1 LVTMRDVAKR
11 AGVSVATVS
20 RVLND
25 SGYVNEDTRK
35 TVLAAIE
42 EMNFKPNSVARSLF
56 KKQSKTI
63 GLIVPDINNPFF
75 PQLARAVEDVTSES
89 DFTVFLCNSDGKID
103 KEIRYF
109 DMLQQK
115 YVDGVLVVSNTLKPE
130 HISHYNFPIIALDR
144 PLDSTIPYVTCN
156 NYEGA
161 RKATQH
167 LIECGCVKVAH
178 ISGPENIANAKDRLI
193 GYEDAVTEAGL
204 YDKNLIFPAEYQIES
219 AKKAAFKLLTKYPD
233 IDGIFAGNDVMA
245 IGVIK
250 AAELLGYKVPEQLK
264 VVGFDGIEFGDIIS
278 PELTTV
284 SQPIYQMGST
294 AASMLLDLIEGR
306 PVHQKETTFQVELL
320 VKRSTQT

>member
-1 LVTMRDVAKR
+1 MVTMRDVAKR
-11 AGVSVATVS
+11 VGVSVATVS

-25 SGYVNEDTRK
+25 SGYVKEDTRK
-35 TVLAAIE
+35 MVLAAIE

-75 PQLARAVEDVTSES
+75 PQLARAVEDVTSEA
-89 DFTVFLCNSDGKID
+89 DFTVFLCNSDGKIE

-109 DMLQQK
+109 DRLQQK

-130 HISHYNFPIIALDR
+130 HLSQYHFPIIALDR
-144 PLDSTIPYVTCN
+144 PLDSSLPYVTCN

-161 RKATQH
+161 QKATRH
-167 LIECGCVKVAH
+167 LLECGCGKIAH
-178 ISGPENIANAKDRLI
+178 ISGPENIANARDRLQ
-193 GYEDAVTEAGL
+193 GYKDVVSEVGL
-204 YDKNLIFPAEYQIES
+204 YDENLIIPAEYQIES
-219 AKKAAFKLLTKYPD
+219 AKRAAFKLLTNYPD

-264 VVGFDGIEFGDIIS
+264 VVGFDGIEFGDIIT

-284 SQPIYQMGST
+284 SQPVYQMGST
-294 AASMLLDLIEGR
+294 AAAMLLDLIEGK
-306 PVHQKETTFQVELL
+306 PIHQKEITFQVELL

>member
-63 GLIVPDINNPFF
+63 GLIVPDIKNPFF

-89 DFTVFLCNSDGKID
+89 DFTVFLCNSDGNIE

-144 PLDSTIPYVTCN
+144 PLDSTLPYVTCD

-161 RKATQH
+161 RKATLH
-167 LIECGCVKVAH
+167 LIDCGCQKIAH
-178 ISGPENIANAKDRLI
+178 ISGPQNIMNAHDRLK
-193 GYEDAVTEAGL
+193 GYQDVVTEKNM
-204 YDKNLIFPAEYQIES
+204 YDENLIFPADYQIQS
-219 AKKAAFKLLTKYPD
+219 AKHAAFQLLTKHPEV
-233 IDGIFAGNDVMA
+233 DGIFAGNDVMA

-250 AAELLGYKVPEQLK
+250 AAEMLGYKVPEQLK
-264 VVGFDGIEFGDIIS
+264 VVGFDGIELSEIIS

-294 AASMLLDLIEGR
+294 AAAMLLDLIEGK
-306 PVHQKETTFQVELL
+306 PIHHKENKLQVELL
-320 VKRSTQT
+320 VRRSTQI